1 MSNEDHGQEGQ
12 KVPRWPFVVA
22 SVTVIGFVVIVL
34 AIIYLPSRHVW
45 TDDAYVTAHY
55 TTVAPRISGQVSAVM
70 VDDNQPVHA
79 GQVLAELD
87 DRDYR
92 TALASAQATLAR
104 DKAVALDAA
113 AAVTR
118 QPALIDEAQA
128 NAAQIEA
135 RLAFARQN
143 ARRYTNLAQTGAGTT
158 QEHQQSDANLRQLTA
173 DLQGAHAQI
182 TAAEDQ
188 LAILRA
194 RHQSA
199 LETIHLDEARVHQA
213 ELDLS
218 YTKIRA
224 LIDGMVGEKSVQVGN
239 YVAPGAALMALVPL
253 NQIWIMANYRELALR
268 HMQPGQHVKIH
279 VDAYDV
285 ALDGSVDSVPP
296 GSGAA
301 FEPIAPE
308 NATGNF
314 TKIVQR
320 LPVKIVLAPN
330 QPLAKLLRLGMSVET
345 TVDTGLA
352 DVAAHQNTAP
362 GTVTAK

>member
-1 MSNEDHGQEGQ
+1 MADDAQQGQ
-12 KVPRWPFVVA
+12 KRTPRWPFVVA
-22 SVTVIGFVVIVL
+22 ALVVVGFIAVVL
-34 AIIYLPSRHVW
+34 AIIFVPTSHVW

-55 TTVAPRISGQVSAVM
+55 TVVAPRVSGQVFSVD

-79 GQVLAELD
+79 GQVLATLD

-104 DKAVALDAA
+104 DRAMALDAQ

-118 QPALIDEAQA
+118 QPSLISEQQA
-128 NAAQIEA
+128 DAEQIEA

-143 ARRYTNLAQTGAGTT
+143 ARRYTNLAQSGAGTT
-158 QEHQQSDANLRQLTA
+158 QEHQQSDAEQRQLEA
-173 DLQGAHAQI
+173 DLAGARARI
-182 TAAEDQ
+182 TAAQDQ
-188 LAILRA
+188 LPILRA
-194 RHQSA
+194 QHESA

-239 YVAPGAALMALVPL
+239 YVSPGAALMALVPL

-268 HMQPGQHVKIH
+268 HMQPGQHVRIH

-285 ALDGSVDSVPP
+285 TLDGIVDSVPP

-330 QPLAKLLRLGMSVET
+330 QPLARLLRLGMSVET

>member
-1 MSNEDHGQEGQ
+1 M
-12 KVPRWPFVVA
+12 RLAALIVV
-22 SVTVIGFVVIVL
+22 IFVVIVL

-55 TTVAPRISGQVSAVM
+55 TVVAPRVSGQVFTVD

-79 GQVLAELD
+79 GQVLATLD

-92 TALASAQATLAR
+92 TTLASAQATLAR
-104 DKAVALDAA
+104 DKAMALDAA

-118 QPALIDEAQA
+118 QPALIDEQKA

-143 ARRYTNLAQTGAGTT
+143 ARRYTNLAQSGAGTT
-158 QEHQQSDANLRQLTA
+158 QEHQQSDAALRQLDA
-173 DLQGAHAQI
+173 DLQGANAQI
-182 TAAEDQ
+182 TAAQDQ

-194 RHQSA
+194 QYQSA

-224 LIDGMVGEKSVQVGN
+224 LMDGMVGEKSVQVGN

-253 NQIWIMANYRELALR
+253 DQIWIMANYRELALR
-268 HMQPGQHVKIH
+268 HMRPGQHVRIH
-279 VDAYDV
+279 VDAYDIT
-285 ALDGSVDSVPP
+285 LDGIVDSVPP

-320 LPVKIVLAPN
+320 LPVKIVLAPK
-330 QPLAKLLRLGMSVET
+330 QPLARLLRLGMSVET

-352 DVAAHQNTAP
+352 DVAAHQNTTA